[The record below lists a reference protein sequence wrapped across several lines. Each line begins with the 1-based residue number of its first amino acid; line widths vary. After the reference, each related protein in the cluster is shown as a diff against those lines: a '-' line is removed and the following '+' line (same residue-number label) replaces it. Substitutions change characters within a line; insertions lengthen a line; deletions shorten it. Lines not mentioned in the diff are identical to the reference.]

1 MNSVKTPRRC
11 GRAAVIVLLAS
22 WLVAVAVPAWS
33 VTEDDVEEARRQRE
47 AAAVERAGALTDLD
61 EAVAAYEA
69 INAEFGEVTFRMGQ
83 VRSMIDSYQQD
94 ADALQDQVRSRA
106 VEAYMHGDRED
117 ASLLFSSSSIQ
128 QAVIAQRI
136 LARAVEGEVRSLDAL
151 VAARLEMERL
161 TLELDEDSAR
171 VAELRLEAEL
181 VAARMS
187 ELFAEAETELAA
199 ADESLAGT
207 EAELAEQRRRE
218 EEERRR
224 LEAEREAERLRQAA
238 LARAQTGAA
247 GGIPLDLTPGFIC
260 PVDGINRFIDSWGAP
275 RSGGRTHKGT
285 DQMAARGTPLV
296 AVANGTVKLG
306 YNSLGGNIVWVYAD
320 YGIGFF
326 YAHLDTFAEGLKTGD
341 RVTIGQRLG
350 TVGDTGNPAP
360 GAYHLHFGIAVGGG
374 ASNVNPYPS
383 LRAVCP

>member
-1 MNSVKTPRRC
+1 MSSVRAPRRR

-22 WLVAVAVPAWS
+22 WLVTAAVPAWS
-33 VTEDDVEEARRQRE
+33 VTDDDVEEARRQRE

-69 INAEFGEVTFRMGQ
+69 INAEFGELTFRMGRL
-83 VRSMIDSYQQD
+83 RSMIDSYQQD
-94 ADALQDQVRSRA
+94 ADTLQDLVRSRA
-106 VEAYMHGDRED
+106 VEAYMHGDRDD

-136 LARAVEGEVRSLDAL
+136 LSAAVEGEVRSLDAL
-151 VAARLEMERL
+151 VAARAEMDRL
-161 TLELDEDSAR
+161 TLELNEDSAR

-181 VAARMS
+181 VADRMS
-187 ELFAEAETELAA
+187 ELFAEAEVELAS
-199 ADESLAGT
+199 ADAFLVGT
-207 EAELAEQRRRE
+207 QAELAEQRRRE
-218 EEERRR
+218 E
-224 LEAEREAERLRQAA
+224 AERIRQEQERLRQEA
-238 LARAQTGAA
+238 LARAQAGAA
-247 GGIPLDLTPGFIC
+247 GGIPLELTPGFIC
-260 PVDGINRFIDSWGAP
+260 PVNGINRFIDSWGAP

-285 DQMAARGTPLV
+285 DLMAARGTPLV
-296 AVANGTVKLG
+296 AAANGTVRLG

-326 YAHLDTFAEGLKTGD
+326 YAHLDTFAEGLQTGD
-341 RVTIGQRLG
+341 RVTIGQQIG